1 LPKPGKLIVLVTG
14 APGSRKTA
22 LARNL
27 STALRRPMSAADL
40 IEDALSVS
48 LRRDGCECQALRTA
62 SVHVM
67 WSLLGDSPTG
77 AVVEVNGDADT
88 VAEGLSRIGEYRL
101 VEIFCNV
108 PPGPV
113 PPGPALNGSGLS
125 GSGLNGG
132 YQPVGLGPRRH
143 VDLSRP
149 VDTDE
154 LVTWILCRASG
165 N

>member
-1 LPKPGKLIVLVTG
+1 MPKPGKLIVLVTG

-22 LARNL
+22 LARDL
-27 STALRRPMSAADL
+27 STALRRPLSAADV
-40 IEDALSVS
+40 IENALSAG
-48 LRRDGCECQALRTA
+48 LRRDGCACQARLHTA

-77 AVVEVNGDADT
+77 AVVEVNGDADK
-88 VAEGLSRIGEYRL
+88 VAEGLSRIGAYRL
-101 VEIFCNV
+101 VEIFCNM
-108 PPGPV
+108 
-113 PPGPALNGSGLS
+113 PAGA
-125 GSGLNGG
+125 GG
-132 YQPVGLGPRRH
+132 RGYAPVGLGPRRH
-143 VDLSRP
+143 LDLSQP

>member
-1 LPKPGKLIVLVTG
+1 
-14 APGSRKTA
+14 
-22 LARNL
+22 
-27 STALRRPMSAADL
+27 MSAADV
-40 IEDALSVS
+40 IENALSAS
-48 LRRDGCECQALRTA
+48 LRRDGCACQAQLRPA
-62 SVHVM
+62 SANVM

-108 PPGPV
+108 PPGP
-113 PPGPALNGSGLS
+113 GTAGAG
-125 GSGLNGG
+125 GRG

-154 LVTWILCRASG
+154 LVTWILCRAG
-165 N
+165 AN

>member
-1 LPKPGKLIVLVTG
+1 MLPKSGKLIVLVTG

-22 LARNL
+22 LARDL
-27 STALRRPMSAADL
+27 SAALRRPMSAANV
-40 IEDALSVS
+40 IENALSAG
-48 LRRDGCECQALRTA
+48 LRRDGCECRTRLHTA

-77 AVVEVNGDADT
+77 AVVEVNGDADK

-101 VEIFCNV
+101 AEIFCNT
-108 PPGPV
+108 
-113 PPGPALNGSGLS
+113 PAGSG
-125 GSGLNGG
+125 GRG
-132 YQPVGLGPRRH
+132 YSPVGLGPRRH
-143 VDLSRP
+143 VDLSQP